1 MMPEA
6 LKELIN
12 SIGYLPGIGE
22 KSATKLAFFLLN
34 SNKNYVEKL
43 SNNMLNIK
51 NKVHFCNICHS
62 LTDINRDI
70 CNICSSESRN
80 KSMIAVVEEYLDMLT
95 LEESGGY
102 NGTYHILGGV
112 ISPINGVFI
121 GDLNFEQL
129 FRKIS
134 DFDGKLELI
143 LATNPNIEG
152 EATSSY
158 ITEEIEKRGLKYKVK
173 ITRLSRGLS
182 SGYIEYADNI
192 TIVNA
197 LKERKEI

>member
-1 MMPEA
+1 MPEA

-12 SIGYLPGIGE
+12 SISYLPWIWE

-34 SNKNYVEKL
+34 ANKNFTENL
-43 SNNMLNIK
+43 SNNILNIK
-51 NKVHFCNICHS
+51 NKVHYCKSCHA
-62 LTDINRDI
+62 LTDMSREI
-70 CNICSSESRN
+70 CNICESTTRN
-80 KSMIAVVEEYLDMLT
+80 KSTIAVVEEYLDMIT
-95 LEESGGY
+95 LEESGWY
-102 NGTYHILGGV
+102 NWTYHILGWA
-112 ISPINGVFI
+112 ISPINWVFI
-121 GDLNFEQL
+121 WDLNFEQL

-134 DFDGKLELI
+134 DFEWKLELI
-143 LATNPNIEG
+143 LATNPNIEW

-158 ITEEIEKRGLKYKVK
+158 ITEEIEKRWMKYKTK
-173 ITRLSRGLS
+173 ITRLSRWLS

>member
-1 MMPEA
+1 MPEA

-12 SIGYLPGIGE
+12 SISYLPWIWE

-34 SNKNYVEKL
+34 ANKNFTENL
-43 SNNMLNIK
+43 SNNILNIK
-51 NKVHFCNICHS
+51 NKVHYCKSCHA
-62 LTDINRDI
+62 LTDMSREI
-70 CNICSSESRN
+70 CNICESTTRN
-80 KSMIAVVEEYLDMLT
+80 KSTIAVVEEYLDMLT
-95 LEESGGY
+95 LEESGWY
-102 NGTYHILGGV
+102 NWTYHILGWA
-112 ISPINGVFI
+112 ISPINWVFI
-121 GDLNFEQL
+121 WDLNFEQL

-134 DFDGKLELI
+134 EFDWKLELI
-143 LATNPNIEG
+143 LATNPNIEW

-158 ITEEIEKRGLKYKVK
+158 ITEEIEKRWMKYKTK
-173 ITRLSRGLS
+173 ITRLSRWLS